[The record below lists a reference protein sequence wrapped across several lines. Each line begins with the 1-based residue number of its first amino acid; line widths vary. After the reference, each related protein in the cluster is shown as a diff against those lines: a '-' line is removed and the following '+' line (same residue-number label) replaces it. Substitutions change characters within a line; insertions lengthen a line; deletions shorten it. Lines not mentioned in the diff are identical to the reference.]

1 MKVKIIR
8 PTIALKRLVQ
18 AGDVL
23 ETSKE
28 EAQQLI
34 LAGKAVVLRDEAP
47 IETADM
53 PTAGVEFAAVEKPK
67 GYTKKK
73 ESK

>member
-8 PTIALKRLVQ
+8 PTIAQKRLVQ

-23 ETSKE
+23 DLAQP

-34 LAGKAVVLRDEAP
+34 LAGKAVVLREETP
-47 IETADM
+47 IETADK
-53 PTAGVEFAAVEKPK
+53 PTAGVEFAVVEKPK
-67 GYTKKK
+67 GYNKKK
-73 ESK
+73 ASE